1 MSPLVLVSLCLLP
14 LTTGLSCIAC
24 TSDPSAPNWVCLGG
38 TDADNPGNGTI
49 DINDISDMSVECK
62 DEDAEYCFTMV
73 TWEPPFLDMDN
84 DIQNKV
90 ELVLSVSI
98 MIYDKYLHMYV

>member
-1 MSPLVLVSLCLLP
+1 MTPLLLLPLSLLP

-24 TSDPSAPNWVCLGG
+24 TSDPSAPNWVCFGG
-38 TDADNPGNGTI
+38 TDVDNPGNGTI

-73 TWEPPFLDMDN
+73 TWEPPFLDIDR

-90 ELVLSVSI
+90 ELSVICQHYAI
-98 MIYDKYLHMYV
+98 MLNLMLT